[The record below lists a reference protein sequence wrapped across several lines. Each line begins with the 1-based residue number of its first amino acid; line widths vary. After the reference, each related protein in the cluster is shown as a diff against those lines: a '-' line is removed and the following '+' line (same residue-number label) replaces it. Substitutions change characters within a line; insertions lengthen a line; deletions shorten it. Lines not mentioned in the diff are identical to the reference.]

1 MLSVYSDGASSGG
14 KNRPGG
20 YGWVI
25 VKDEPH
31 RPVRET
37 VVAWSYGGSPQ
48 TTNNL
53 MELEGAIRGLEAA
66 LALGLDKGDAVEL
79 VSDSEY
85 VIGIVTGAYQP
96 TTNLESVTRLRDFA
110 ARIRGL
116 RCRWVRG
123 HTGDKHNEECD
134 KLAGLGKSEHQPL
147 EVRQLQEAKKARRTA
162 RQISRA
168 ARAAISEVPTGPG
181 LQPEDDDES

>member
-1 MLSVYSDGASSGG
+1 MISVYCDGSSSGG
-14 KNRPGG
+14 SHKPGG

-25 VKDEPH
+25 VRGEE
-31 RPVRET
+31 VLL
-37 VVAWSYGGSPQ
+37 WSYGGSPS

-53 MELEGAIRGLEAA
+53 QELEGAIRGLEAA

-85 VIGIVTGAYQP
+85 VIGIVTGAYHP
-96 TTNLESVTRLRDFA
+96 TTNLESVKRLRDFTSQ
-110 ARIRGL
+110 IKGL

-134 KLAGLGKSEHQPL
+134 QLAGLGKAENQTL
-147 EVRQLQEAKKARRTA
+147 EVRRLQEAKKARRTA

-168 ARAAISEVPTGPG
+168 ARAATSEVPTGPG